1 MEYKI
6 VEIKE
11 KKMVGLLKK
20 TTNENMQAAKD
31 IGLLWEKFMAK
42 GIYSGI
48 ENKVDRK
55 TIGLYTDYEGD
66 YTKPYNFM
74 TCCEVDNIT
83 ASHLHLTSKIISEGK
98 YAKFTVRGHIQQAV
112 IDAWKSIWCLDLD
125 RRYDCDFEVYH
136 NNTDDINNQIID
148 IYISIK

>member
-6 VEIKE
+6 VELKE
-11 KKMVGLLKK
+11 KKVVGLLKR

-31 IGLLWEKFMAK
+31 IGTLWEKFMTED
-42 GIYSGI
+42 IYRDI
-48 ENKVDRK
+48 ENKIDTK

-74 TCCEVDNIT
+74 TCCKVRDIATSN
-83 ASHLHLTSKIISEGK
+83 SHLTSKIIKEGK
-98 YAKFTVRGHIQQAV
+98 YAKFTTCGHLQKAV
-112 IDAWKSIWCLDLD
+112 IDVWKSIWTLDLN
-125 RRYDCDFEVYH
+125 RRYDSDFEVYH
-136 NNTDDINNQIID
+136 NNSDDINNQIID